1 MKGGNWEVPTYR
13 ISERY
18 GIEMARGVKKSLQ
31 EKIAQKEELIESLSI
46 RLKKEREE
54 LNEMLETQKMEE
66 LNELRAMVEK
76 SGLGISDIIQMAQ
89 AQVAQ

>member
-1 MKGGNWEVPTYR
+1 
-13 ISERY
+13 
-18 GIEMARGVKKSLQ
+18 MARGVKKSLQ